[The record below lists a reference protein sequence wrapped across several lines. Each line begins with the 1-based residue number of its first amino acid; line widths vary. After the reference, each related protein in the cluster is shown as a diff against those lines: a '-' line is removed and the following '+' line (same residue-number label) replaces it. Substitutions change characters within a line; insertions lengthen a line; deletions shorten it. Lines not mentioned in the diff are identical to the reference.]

1 MNNESIKHVT
11 PRAGQRL
18 PFFRKVAYS
27 VPTELKPM
35 ALSEVIG
42 RLKSDVSKVGRLIVA
57 RLNSKENRL
66 FFPDEA
72 VSTLYLDNGR
82 IGFSCNYYEE
92 GRVVT
97 PSMLDFEK
105 LLSLPDALVF
115 ADTKSL
121 GRRQIV
127 DIISF
132 SEPKDRIED
141 EEADEAEDYVALI
154 VL

>member
-42 RLKSDVSKVGRLIVA
+42 RLTSDVSKVGRLIVA

-92 GRVVT
+92 GSVIT
-97 PSMLDFEK
+97 PSMLDYAK
-105 LLSLPDALVF
+105 LSSLPDALVF
-115 ADTKSL
+115 ADTKSM
-121 GRRQIV
+121 GRKQIV

-132 SEPKDRIED
+132 SQHERSVK
-141 EEADEAEDYVALI
+141 DEAAEVEDYVALI